1 MQNIINTITQNIE
14 AVGALVVALAALIS
28 TIIVQYKK
36 LKKLWAGLEI
46 SDIVAPL
53 AAEAEEHPEKV
64 LNYIDDKTGLSDID
78 IRSNEGKQ
86 MVVATAATE
95 IAQLEAP
102 KAMKRLGITDV
113 GDMLGVVDTV
123 YQSMVKPIVKII
135 KKKK

>member
-14 AVGALVVALAALIS
+14 AAIALVVALAALIS

-86 MVVATAATE
+86 MVVATA
-95 IAQLEAP
+95 
-102 KAMKRLGITDV
+102 
-113 GDMLGVVDTV
+113 
-123 YQSMVKPIVKII
+123 
-135 KKKK
+135 